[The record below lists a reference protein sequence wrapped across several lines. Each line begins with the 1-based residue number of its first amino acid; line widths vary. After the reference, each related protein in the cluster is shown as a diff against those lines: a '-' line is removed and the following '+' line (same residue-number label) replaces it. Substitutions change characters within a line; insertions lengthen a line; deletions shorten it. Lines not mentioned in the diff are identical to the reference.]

1 MAIRLSIF
9 PKPNS
14 VSLISILCRWM
25 SLHRASCQWSDKSYG
40 KTNRF
45 LAINL
50 PPDTSA
56 EQYLA

>member
-1 MAIRLSIF
+1 
-9 PKPNS
+9 
-14 VSLISILCRWM
+14 M
-25 SLHRASCQWSDKSYG
+25 SLHRAACQWSDKSYG

>member
-1 MAIRLSIF
+1 MAIRLSLF
-9 PKPNS
+9 PKSNS
-14 VSLISILCRWM
+14 VSLIGILCRWM
-25 SLHRASCQWSDKSYG
+25 SLHRAACQWSDKSYG